1 VSVELN
7 PALLPPG
14 QASTP
19 VGSPQTS
26 GRAPAPRRAADTGSS
41 SGPSFADVLEEATS
55 AAEAPAAG
63 AAGQS
68 RAGASPG
75 AGTTA
80 GGAEPLRFSKHAL
93 ERVQRRGI
101 ALDRTTVG
109 RLQEGVGRA
118 AGKGSRDSLVLVDG
132 TAFVVS
138 VPNRTVITAV
148 GSEHMREHIF
158 TNIDSAV
165 IA

>member
-14 QASTP
+14 IL
-19 VGSPQTS
+19 GSPQA
-26 GRAPAPRRAADTGSS
+26 APATKPVVDAGGT
-41 SGPSFADVLEEATS
+41 SGPSFADVLEGATS
-55 AAEAPAAG
+55 GASADKAG
-63 AAGQS
+63 AA
-68 RAGASPG
+68 A
-75 AGTTA
+75 A
-80 GGAEPLRFSKHAL
+80 GGAEPLHFSKHAL

-101 ALDRTTVG
+101 ALDPTTLG
-109 RLQEGVGRA
+109 RLHEGVGRA

>member
-7 PALLPPG
+7 PALLPGGP
-14 QASTP
+14 ALIP
-19 VGSPQTS
+19 VGSPQTGS
-26 GRAPAPRRAADTGSS
+26 VRGGQAADTGSS
-41 SGPSFADVLEEATS
+41 SGPSFAEVLKEAAAGAGS
-55 AAEAPAAG
+55 AGADAAGASGPAAG
-63 AAGQS
+63 TPA
-68 RAGASPG
+68 
-75 AGTTA
+75 A

-101 ALDRTTVG
+101 PLDPTTLG
-109 RLQEGVGRA
+109 RLHEGVGRA